1 MMMCQP
7 LLSPPP
13 PRQGLDNLATYV
25 MVPGDIFT
33 KIRNRSKSN
42 LLELKRHCRRSI
54 DSLCASLQTID
65 KHPTPK

>member
-7 LLSPPP
+7 LLYPPP

-25 MVPGDIFT
+25 MVHGDIFT

-42 LLELKRHCRRSI
+42 LLELKRHCGRSI

-65 KHPTPK
+65 QHPTPK

>member
-1 MMMCQP
+1 MCQP
-7 LLSPPP
+7 LLYPPP

-54 DSLCASLQTID
+54 DSLMCQPPTID